1 MKKIFYFI
9 TFMAFTFVSCQQL
22 DFDEDFQTATTN
34 SSTNSKFN
42 VSLSD
47 VKFFM
52 NILDKN
58 DSLKQV
64 GNITPIVFKQ
74 DTLFYIVNYANKKGW
89 ALISGDK
96 RTPAILASDTVG
108 ILKESSINPGLGTWT
123 EDLAEHLLALKQTDE
138 CDSTATDFIM
148 WKNISSLQNN
158 KPSKILAPTENEGYY
173 ELVDVTSEIL
183 PSIQVGP
190 LTKTQWGQ
198 RSPWNSCVP
207 YYEYNNPERA
217 LTGCVAVAGCQML
230 YYLHYKLGA
239 PVTANTTGYMDGI
252 FFDRDNYTINYSF
265 GNPSS
270 TVWDNMAL
278 NKYSVGTD
286 YVAILM
292 GEAGLKLD
300 MNWGGDASGAPF
312 SNLQNL
318 LNVNGINSTLCDYN
332 TSTVT
337 SSLNNNYPVMIS
349 AYADKRPHTFI
360 ITWYYSYHDGHAWII
375 DGYETKRTKY
385 TYYYQ
390 WIPTDN
396 NGITPIQQIK
406 RVPDLPVENLVKIET
421 SISSTQ
427 YWIMNWGWNGDY
439 NSGRYLSSGNI
450 WSAGGYDF
458 QYEKEM
464 IFNYSKK

>member
-1 MKKIFYFI
+1 
-9 TFMAFTFVSCQQL
+9 
-22 DFDEDFQTATTN
+22 
-34 SSTNSKFN
+34 
-42 VSLSD
+42 
-47 VKFFM
+47 
-52 NILDKN
+52 
-58 DSLKQV
+58 
-64 GNITPIVFKQ
+64 
-74 DTLFYIVNYANKKGW
+74 
-89 ALISGDK
+89 
-96 RTPAILASDTVG
+96 
-108 ILKESSINPGLGTWT
+108 
-123 EDLAEHLLALKQTDE
+123 
-138 CDSTATDFIM
+138 
-148 WKNISSLQNN
+148 
-158 KPSKILAPTENEGYY
+158 
-173 ELVDVTSEIL
+173 
-183 PSIQVGP
+183 
-190 LTKTQWGQ
+190 
-198 RSPWNSCVP
+198 
-207 YYEYNNPERA
+207 
-217 LTGCVAVAGCQML
+217 
-230 YYLHYKLGA
+230 
-239 PVTANTTGYMDGI
+239 
-252 FFDRDNYTINYSF
+252 
-265 GNPSS
+265 
-270 TVWDNMAL
+270 MAL